1 MKLEV
6 LGSSGGLARKWSGL
20 PLIHVLRIGYNLLMA
35 SAAEAGR
42 APQLV
47 ILTCLLR
54 LSTSEGTE
62 WPSFPRV
69 WMCACFNLVD
79 WLDSLSIVTFVFG
92 EVLYAPYY
100 QSMVFGRGVY
110 FIPFSTCSSG
120 RRVSFWQ
127 AGSELSPNPSPGM
140 SVGFMKG
147 LCSASKVRG
156 TVDLEWKGSGRTIF
170 LWT

>member
-54 LSTSEGTE
+54 LSASEGTE

-92 EVLYAPYY
+92 EVLTINSRYSAAASISFHFPL
-100 QSMVFGRGVY
+100 VRPGDACRFGK
-110 FIPFSTCSSG
+110 P
-120 RRVSFWQ
+120 
-127 AGSELSPNPSPGM
+127 AANSPPTLVQGC
-140 SVGFMKG
+140 
-147 LCSASKVRG
+147 L
-156 TVDLEWKGSGRTIF
+156 
-170 LWT
+170 